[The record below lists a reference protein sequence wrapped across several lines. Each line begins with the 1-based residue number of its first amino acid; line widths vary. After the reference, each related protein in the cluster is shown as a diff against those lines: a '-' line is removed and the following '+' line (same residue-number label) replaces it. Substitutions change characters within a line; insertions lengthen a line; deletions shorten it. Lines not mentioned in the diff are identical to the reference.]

1 MKKKGRWK
9 AAIYCLFVL
18 FAGIAYACSTK
29 GGQAVLEQDRE
40 DSPTVRGESENDS
53 EGEHIQTKTDF
64 SEDKSLS
71 DDRVLYFYVHVC
83 GAVEQPGGYYL
94 SENSRESDAIA
105 AAGGLTADAAGD
117 YLNQARKVVDG
128 ERVYIPNKKEAEE
141 LAAAGKDPIVV
152 LEKSSLQNET
162 AADGKI
168 NINTATKE
176 QLMQLSG
183 IGATRADAIIAYRE
197 KQGGFKTCKDLMNV
211 DGIKESVYNKICEDI
226 AVEG

>member
-40 DSPTVRGESENDS
+40 DSPTVRGKSENDS
-53 EGEHIQTKTDF
+53 EGEQLQTKTDF

-83 GAVEQPGGYYL
+83 GAVEQPGVYSL
-94 SENSRESDAIA
+94 SENSRVSDAIA

-141 LAAAGKDPIVV
+141 LDAAGKDPIAV
-152 LEKSSLQNET
+152 LEESSLQN
-162 AADGKI
+162 DGKI

-197 KQGGFKTCKDLMNV
+197 KQGGCQTCADLLNV